1 MEAASAL
8 GISFSLR
15 PRHVN
20 TMDVLR
26 IESEL
31 SVLLPR
37 VVVLL
42 FRLVAS

>member
-20 TMDVLR
+20 TMDV
-26 IESEL
+26 ESEL